1 MFFLVI
7 LFCNDYFHEFQTLR
21 LSQKSQA
28 VFLAFGTLTFRS
40 DLSKAVSAAL
50 ASYVVDFDS
59 IFNYRFVVLIWLTY
73 FVEITYTHISFALA
87 MTSEEM
93 HFLSN
98 WLEVEVGQPHDAK
111 ELHSINVARL
121 CLLRPFPH
129 SRFGHFQ
136 CPKRKSKTTS
146 EYKYTPN

>member
-7 LFCNDYFHEFQTLR
+7 LICNDYFHEFQTLR

-50 ASYVVDFDS
+50 ASNVVDFDY
-59 IFNYRFVVLIWLTY
+59 IFNYWFCCFDLVDLFCRKKHTHFLCLGDDIWRN
-73 FVEITYTHISFALA
+73 A
-87 MTSEEM
+87 
-93 HFLSN
+93 FLSN

-111 ELHSINVARL
+111 ELPFIDVTRL
-121 CLLRPFPH
+121 CVIKKKQTKCVFIHLISFSAQL
-129 SRFGHFQ
+129 
-136 CPKRKSKTTS
+136 
-146 EYKYTPN
+146 KYEV

>member
-7 LFCNDYFHEFQTLR
+7 LFCYDYFHEFQTLR

-59 IFNYRFVVLIWLTY
+59 IFNYWFCCFDLVDLFCR
-73 FVEITYTHISFALA
+73 ENTHTFPLPWWWHLKKCI
-87 MTSEEM
+87 
-93 HFLSN
+93 FLSN

-111 ELHSINVARL
+111 ELPLINVARL
-121 CLLRPFPH
+121 VLV
-129 SRFGHFQ
+129 
-136 CPKRKSKTTS
+136 RKSKVCIFHLIS
-146 EYKYTPN
+146 FLLN

>member
-59 IFNYRFVVLIWLTY
+59 IFNYWFCCFDLVDLFCR
-73 FVEITYTHISFALA
+73 ENTHISFALV

-98 WLEVEVGQPHDAK
+98 WLEVEVGQSHDAK
-111 ELHSINVARL
+111 ELHLINVARL
-121 CLLRPFPH
+121 CVIEKRQSKVCVFHLIPFLL
-129 SRFGHFQ
+129 
-136 CPKRKSKTTS
+136 
-146 EYKYTPN
+146 N